1 LHTCPTLGGGLLSF
15 HVFQLRLKLLD
26 LVQIIAGLALLYYG
40 GNFLVTG
47 SVRLAR
53 ILKIS
58 PFAIG
63 ATVIAF
69 GTSAPELAVALLA
82 TLKGSSELAMGNVIG
97 SNIANI
103 GLVLGLTAC
112 ITSISIAPERLKRE
126 SPPLLFASLLIVV
139 IAWNLEI
146 NRYEGFFMVCLL
158 ILYIWRSFSHKEDI
172 VEELEDEAPLY
183 AGKGLSFQILLIIVG
198 LVLLI
203 GGAKFLVAGGVGIA
217 RNLGISEWFIGITIV
232 AVGTSLP
239 EIVSSI
245 IAAKRGHG
253 EMAIGN
259 IFGSNIFN
267 ILMVLGLTATIHP
280 LNINEPIQPDLLI
293 TIAITGLLLAMIRYG
308 NHFLGRLKGG
318 VLILVYCIYI
328 GLKGT
333 GNL

>member
-1 LHTCPTLGGGLLSF
+1 M
-15 HVFQLRLKLLD
+15 LD

-158 ILYIWRSFSHKEDI
+158 FLYIWWSFSHKEDI

>member
-1 LHTCPTLGGGLLSF
+1 M
-15 HVFQLRLKLLD
+15 LD
-26 LVQIIAGLALLYYG
+26 LVKIIAGLALLYYG
-40 GNFLVTG
+40 GNYLVTS

-53 ILKIS
+53 VLKIS

-82 TLKGSSELAMGNVIG
+82 SLEGNPELAMGNVIG

-103 GLVLGLTAC
+103 GLVLGLTALL
-112 ITSISIAPERLKRE
+112 TPLSIGPDRLRRE
-126 SPPLLFASLLIVV
+126 SAPLLFASLLIVV

-146 NRYEGFFMVCLL
+146 NRSEGFFMVCLL
-158 ILYIWRSFSHKEDI
+158 GLYIWRSFSHKEDI
-172 VEELEDEAPLY
+172 VEEMEDEAPLF
-183 AGKGLSFQILLIIVG
+183 AGKDLYFQILLIIVG
-198 LVLLI
+198 LGLLV
-203 GGAKFLVAGGVGIA
+203 GGAEFLVAGGVGIA

-232 AVGTSLP
+232 AIGTSLP
-239 EIVSSI
+239 EIVSSM

-280 LNINEPIQPDLLI
+280 LHINEPIQPDLLI
-293 TIAITGLLLAMIRYG
+293 TFAITGLLLGMIRYG
-308 NHFLGRLKGG
+308 NHSLGKLTGAI
-318 VLILVYCIYI
+318 LILVYCVYI

-333 GNL
+333 GSL

>member
-1 LHTCPTLGGGLLSF
+1 MADYYLF
-15 HVFQLRLKLLD
+15 IFFQPGLKLLD
-26 LVQIIAGLALLYYG
+26 LVKIIAGLALLYFG

-47 SVRLAR
+47 SVHLAR
-53 ILKIS
+53 VLKIS
-58 PFAIG
+58 PFVIG

-69 GTSAPELAVALLA
+69 GTSAPELAVAILA
-82 TLKGSSELAMGNVIG
+82 SLEGTPELAMGNVIG

-103 GLVLGLTAC
+103 GLVLGLTALL
-112 ITSISIAPERLKRE
+112 TPLSIGPDRLRRE
-126 SPPLLFASLLIVV
+126 SAPLLFASLLIAV
-139 IAWNLEI
+139 ISWNLEI

-158 ILYIWRSFSHKEDI
+158 GLYIRRSFSHKEDI
-172 VEELEDEAPLY
+172 VEEMEDEAPLF
-183 AGKGLSFQILLIIVG
+183 AGKDLYFQILLIIVG
-198 LVLLI
+198 LGLLV
-203 GGAKFLVAGGVGIA
+203 GGAEFLVAGGVGIA

-232 AVGTSLP
+232 AIGTSLP
-239 EIVSSI
+239 EIVSSM

-308 NHFLGRLKGG
+308 NHSLGRLKGG

>member
-1 LHTCPTLGGGLLSF
+1 
-15 HVFQLRLKLLD
+15 LLD
-26 LVQIIAGLALLYYG
+26 LVKIIAGLALLYYG
-40 GNFLVTG
+40 GNYLVTS

-53 ILKIS
+53 VLKIS

-69 GTSAPELAVALLA
+69 GTSTPELAVALLA
-82 TLKGSSELAMGNVIG
+82 SLEGNPELAMGNVIG

-103 GLVLGLTAC
+103 GLVLGLTALL
-112 ITSISIAPERLKRE
+112 TPLSIGPDRLRRE
-126 SPPLLFASLLIVV
+126 SAPLLFASLLIVV

-146 NRYEGFFMVCLL
+146 NRAEGSFMVCLL
-158 ILYIWRSFSHKEDI
+158 GLYIWRSFSHKEDI
-172 VEELEDEAPLY
+172 VEEMEDEAPLF
-183 AGKGLSFQILLIIVG
+183 AGKDLYFQILLIIVG
-198 LVLLI
+198 LGLLV
-203 GGAKFLVAGGVGIA
+203 GGAEFLVAGGVEIA

-232 AVGTSLP
+232 AIGTSLP
-239 EIVSSI
+239 EIVSSM

-280 LNINEPIQPDLLI
+280 LHINEPIQPDLLI
-293 TIAITGLLLAMIRYG
+293 TFAITGLLLGMIRYG
-308 NHFLGRLKGG
+308 NHSLGKLTGAI
-318 VLILVYCIYI
+318 LILVYCVYI

-333 GNL
+333 GSL

>member
-1 LHTCPTLGGGLLSF
+1 M
-15 HVFQLRLKLLD
+15 LD
-26 LVQIIAGLALLYYG
+26 LVKIIAGLALLYYG
-40 GNFLVTG
+40 GNYLVTS

-53 ILKIS
+53 VLKIS

-82 TLKGSSELAMGNVIG
+82 SLEGNPELAMGNVIG

-103 GLVLGLTAC
+103 GLVLGLTALL
-112 ITSISIAPERLKRE
+112 TPLSIGPDRLRRE
-126 SPPLLFASLLIVV
+126 SAPLLFASLLIVV

-146 NRYEGFFMVCLL
+146 NRSEGFFMVCLL
-158 ILYIWRSFSHKEDI
+158 GLYIWRSFSHKEDI
-172 VEELEDEAPLY
+172 VEEMEDEAPLF
-183 AGKGLSFQILLIIVG
+183 AGKDLYFQILLIIVG
-198 LVLLI
+198 LGLLV
-203 GGAKFLVAGGVGIA
+203 GGAEFLVAGGVGIA

-232 AVGTSLP
+232 AIGTSLP
-239 EIVSSI
+239 EIVSSM

-280 LNINEPIQPDLLI
+280 LHINEPIQPDLLI
-293 TIAITGLLLAMIRYG
+293 TFAITGLLLGMIRYG
-308 NHFLGRLKGG
+308 NHSLGKLTGAI
-318 VLILVYCIYI
+318 LILVYCVYK

-333 GNL
+333 GSL

>member
-1 LHTCPTLGGGLLSF
+1 M
-15 HVFQLRLKLLD
+15 LD
-26 LVQIIAGLALLYYG
+26 LVKIIAGLALLYYG
-40 GNFLVTG
+40 GNYLVTS

-53 ILKIS
+53 VLKIS

-82 TLKGSSELAMGNVIG
+82 SLEGNPELAMGNVIG

-103 GLVLGLTAC
+103 GLVLGLTALL
-112 ITSISIAPERLKRE
+112 TPLSIGPDRLRRE
-126 SPPLLFASLLIVV
+126 SAPLLFASLLIAV

-146 NRYEGFFMVCLL
+146 NRSEGFFMFCLL
-158 ILYIWRSFSHKEDI
+158 GLYIWRSFSHKEDI
-172 VEELEDEAPLY
+172 VEEMEDEAPLF
-183 AGKGLSFQILLIIVG
+183 AGKDLYFQILLIIVG
-198 LVLLI
+198 LGLLV
-203 GGAKFLVAGGVGIA
+203 GGAEFLVAGGVGIA

-232 AVGTSLP
+232 AIGTSLP
-239 EIVSSI
+239 EIVSSM

-267 ILMVLGLTATIHP
+267 ILMVLGLTAIIHP
-280 LNINEPIQPDLLI
+280 LHINEPIQPDLLI
-293 TIAITGLLLAMIRYG
+293 TFAITGLLLGMIRFG
-308 NHFLGRLKGG
+308 NHSLGKLKGV
-318 VLILVYCIYI
+318 VLILVYCVYI

-333 GNL
+333 GSL

>member
-1 LHTCPTLGGGLLSF
+1 M
-15 HVFQLRLKLLD
+15 LD
-26 LVQIIAGLALLYYG
+26 LVKIIAGLALLYYG
-40 GNFLVTG
+40 GNYLVTS

-53 ILKIS
+53 VLKIS

-82 TLKGSSELAMGNVIG
+82 SLEGNPELAMGNVIG

-103 GLVLGLTAC
+103 GLVLGLTALL
-112 ITSISIAPERLKRE
+112 TPLSIGPDRLRRE
-126 SPPLLFASLLIVV
+126 SAPLLFASLLIVV

-146 NRYEGFFMVCLL
+146 NRAEGSFMVCLL
-158 ILYIWRSFSHKEDI
+158 GLYIWRSFSHKEDI
-172 VEELEDEAPLY
+172 VEEMEDEAPLF
-183 AGKGLSFQILLIIVG
+183 AGKDLYFQILLIIVG
-198 LVLLI
+198 LGLLV
-203 GGAKFLVAGGVGIA
+203 GGAEFLVAGGVEIA

-232 AVGTSLP
+232 AIGTSLP
-239 EIVSSI
+239 EIVSSM

-280 LNINEPIQPDLLI
+280 LHINEPIQPDLLI
-293 TIAITGLLLAMIRYG
+293 TFAITGLLLGMIRYG
-308 NHFLGRLKGG
+308 NHSLGKLTGAI
-318 VLILVYCIYI
+318 LILVYCVYI

-333 GNL
+333 GSL

>member
-1 LHTCPTLGGGLLSF
+1 MADYYLF
-15 HVFQLRLKLLD
+15 IFFQPGLKLLD
-26 LVQIIAGLALLYYG
+26 LVKIIAGLALLYFG

-103 GLVLGLTAC
+103 SLVLGLTAC

-280 LNINEPIQPDLLI
+280 LNINEPIQPDLRI
-293 TIAITGLLLAMIRYG
+293 TIAITGLLLGMIRFG
-308 NHFLGRLKGG
+308 NHSLGKLKGV
-318 VLILVYCIYI
+318 VLILVYCVYI

-333 GNL
+333 

>member
-1 LHTCPTLGGGLLSF
+1 M
-15 HVFQLRLKLLD
+15 LD
-26 LVQIIAGLALLYYG
+26 LVKIIAGLALLYYG
-40 GNFLVTG
+40 GNYLVTS

-53 ILKIS
+53 VLKIS

-82 TLKGSSELAMGNVIG
+82 SLEGNPELAMGNVIG

-103 GLVLGLTAC
+103 GLVLGLTALL
-112 ITSISIAPERLKRE
+112 TPLSIGPDRLRRE
-126 SPPLLFASLLIVV
+126 SAPLLFASLLIVV

-146 NRYEGFFMVCLL
+146 NRAEGSFMVCLL
-158 ILYIWRSFSHKEDI
+158 GLYIWRSFSHKEDI
-172 VEELEDEAPLY
+172 VEEMEDEAPLF
-183 AGKGLSFQILLIIVG
+183 AGKDLYFQILLIIVG
-198 LVLLI
+198 LGLLV
-203 GGAKFLVAGGVGIA
+203 GGAEFLVAGGVGIA

-232 AVGTSLP
+232 AIGTSLP
-239 EIVSSI
+239 EIVSSM

-280 LNINEPIQPDLLI
+280 LHINEPIQPDLLI
-293 TIAITGLLLAMIRYG
+293 TFAITGLLLGMIRFG
-308 NHFLGRLKGG
+308 NHSLGKLKGV
-318 VLILVYCIYI
+318 VLILVYCVYI

-333 GNL
+333 GSL

>member
-1 LHTCPTLGGGLLSF
+1 M
-15 HVFQLRLKLLD
+15 LD
-26 LVQIIAGLALLYYG
+26 LVKIIAGLALLYYG
-40 GNFLVTG
+40 GNYLVTS

-53 ILKIS
+53 VLKIS

-82 TLKGSSELAMGNVIG
+82 SLEGNPELAMGNVIG

-103 GLVLGLTAC
+103 GLVLGLTALL
-112 ITSISIAPERLKRE
+112 TPLSIGPDRLRRE
-126 SPPLLFASLLIVV
+126 SAPLLFASLLIVV

-146 NRYEGFFMVCLL
+146 NRAEGSFMVCLL
-158 ILYIWRSFSHKEDI
+158 GLYIWRSFSHKEDI
-172 VEELEDEAPLY
+172 VEEMEDEAPLF
-183 AGKGLSFQILLIIVG
+183 AGKDLYFQILLIIVG
-198 LVLLI
+198 LGLLV
-203 GGAKFLVAGGVGIA
+203 GGAEFLVAGGVGIA

-232 AVGTSLP
+232 AIGTSLP
-239 EIVSSI
+239 EIVSSM

-308 NHFLGRLKGG
+308 NHSLGNLTGAI
-318 VLILVYCIYI
+318 LILVYCVYI

-333 GNL
+333 GSL

>member
-1 LHTCPTLGGGLLSF
+1 M
-15 HVFQLRLKLLD
+15 LD
-26 LVQIIAGLALLYYG
+26 LVKIIAGLALLYYG
-40 GNFLVTG
+40 GNYLVTS

-53 ILKIS
+53 VLKIS

-82 TLKGSSELAMGNVIG
+82 SLEGNPELAMGNVIG

-103 GLVLGLTAC
+103 GLVLGLTALL
-112 ITSISIAPERLKRE
+112 TPLSIGPDRLRRE
-126 SPPLLFASLLIVV
+126 SAPLLFASLLIVV

-146 NRYEGFFMVCLL
+146 NRAEGSFMVCLL
-158 ILYIWRSFSHKEDI
+158 GLYIWRSFSHKEDI
-172 VEELEDEAPLY
+172 VEEMEDEAPLF
-183 AGKGLSFQILLIIVG
+183 AGKDLYFQILLIIVG
-198 LVLLI
+198 LGLLV
-203 GGAKFLVAGGVGIA
+203 GGAEFLVAGGVGIA

-232 AVGTSLP
+232 AIGTSLP
-239 EIVSSI
+239 EIVSSM

-280 LNINEPIQPDLLI
+280 LHINEPIQPDLLI
-293 TIAITGLLLAMIRYG
+293 TFAITGLLLGMIRYG
-308 NHFLGRLKGG
+308 NHSLGKLTGAI
-318 VLILVYCIYI
+318 LILVYCVYI

-333 GNL
+333 GSL

>member
-1 LHTCPTLGGGLLSF
+1 
-15 HVFQLRLKLLD
+15 LLD
-26 LVQIIAGLALLYYG
+26 LVKIIAGLALLYYG
-40 GNFLVTG
+40 GNYLVTS

-53 ILKIS
+53 VLKIS

-82 TLKGSSELAMGNVIG
+82 SLEGNPELAMGNVIG

-103 GLVLGLTAC
+103 GLVLGLTALLAPL
-112 ITSISIAPERLKRE
+112 SIVPDRLRRE
-126 SPPLLFASLLIVV
+126 SPPLLFVSLLIVV

-146 NRYEGFFMVCLL
+146 NRSEGFFMVGLL
-158 ILYIWRSFSHKEDI
+158 GLYIWRSFSHKEDI
-172 VEELEDEAPLY
+172 VEEREDEGPLF
-183 AGKGLSFQILLIIVG
+183 AGKDLYFQILLIIVG
-198 LVLLI
+198 LGLLVV
-203 GGAKFLVAGGVGIA
+203 GAEFLVAGGVGIA

-232 AVGTSLP
+232 AIGTSLP
-239 EIVSSI
+239 EIVSSM

-280 LNINEPIQPDLLI
+280 LHINEPIQPDLLI
-293 TIAITGLLLAMIRYG
+293 TLAITGLLLGMIRYG
-308 NHFLGRLKGG
+308 NHSLGKLNGG
-318 VLILVYCIYI
+318 ILILVYCIYI

-333 GNL
+333 GSL

>member
-1 LHTCPTLGGGLLSF
+1 M
-15 HVFQLRLKLLD
+15 LD

-82 TLKGSSELAMGNVIG
+82 SLEGNPELAMGNVIG

-103 GLVLGLTAC
+103 GLVLGLTALL
-112 ITSISIAPERLKRE
+112 TPLSIGPDRLRRE
-126 SPPLLFASLLIVV
+126 SAPLLFASLLIVV

-146 NRYEGFFMVCLL
+146 NRAEGSFMVCLL
-158 ILYIWRSFSHKEDI
+158 GLYIWRSFSHKEDI

-232 AVGTSLP
+232 AIGTSLP
-239 EIVSSI
+239 EIVSSM

-293 TIAITGLLLAMIRYG
+293 TIAITGLLLGMIRYG
-308 NHFLGRLKGG
+308 NHSLGKLTGAI
-318 VLILVYCIYI
+318 LILVYCVYI

-333 GNL
+333 GSL

>member
-1 LHTCPTLGGGLLSF
+1 M
-15 HVFQLRLKLLD
+15 LD
-26 LVQIIAGLALLYYG
+26 LVKIIAGLALLYYG
-40 GNFLVTG
+40 GNYLVTS

-53 ILKIS
+53 VLKIS

-82 TLKGSSELAMGNVIG
+82 SLEGNPELAMGNVIG

-103 GLVLGLTAC
+103 GLVLGLTALL
-112 ITSISIAPERLKRE
+112 TPLSIGPDRLRRE
-126 SPPLLFASLLIVV
+126 SAPLLFASLLIVV

-146 NRYEGFFMVCLL
+146 NRSEGFFMVCLL
-158 ILYIWRSFSHKEDI
+158 GLYIWRSFSHKEDI
-172 VEELEDEAPLY
+172 VEEMEDEAPLF
-183 AGKGLSFQILLIIVG
+183 AGKDLYFQILLIIVG
-198 LVLLI
+198 LGLLV
-203 GGAKFLVAGGVGIA
+203 GGAEFLVAGGVGIA

-232 AVGTSLP
+232 AIGTSLP
-239 EIVSSI
+239 EIVSSM

-267 ILMVLGLTATIHP
+267 ILMVLGLTAIIHP
-280 LNINEPIQPDLLI
+280 LHINEPIQPDLLI
-293 TIAITGLLLAMIRYG
+293 TFAITGLLLGMIRFG
-308 NHFLGRLKGG
+308 NHSLGKLKGV
-318 VLILVYCIYI
+318 VLILVYCVYI

-333 GNL
+333 GSL

>member
-1 LHTCPTLGGGLLSF
+1 M
-15 HVFQLRLKLLD
+15 LD
-26 LVQIIAGLALLYYG
+26 LVQIIAGLALLYFG

-82 TLKGSSELAMGNVIG
+82 SLEGNPELAMGNVIG

-103 GLVLGLTAC
+103 GLVLGLTALLAPL
-112 ITSISIAPERLKRE
+112 SIVPDRLRRE
-126 SPPLLFASLLIVV
+126 SPPLLFVSLLIVV

-146 NRYEGFFMVCLL
+146 NRSEGFFMVGLL
-158 ILYIWRSFSHKEDI
+158 GLYIWRSFSHKEDI
-172 VEELEDEAPLY
+172 VEEREDEGPLF
-183 AGKGLSFQILLIIVG
+183 AGKDLYFQILLIIVG
-198 LVLLI
+198 LGLLVV
-203 GGAKFLVAGGVGIA
+203 GAEFLVAGGVGIA

-232 AVGTSLP
+232 AIGTSLP
-239 EIVSSI
+239 EIVSSM

-280 LNINEPIQPDLLI
+280 LHINEPIQPDLLI
-293 TIAITGLLLAMIRYG
+293 TLAITGLLLGMIRYG
-308 NHFLGRLKGG
+308 NHSLGKLNGG
-318 VLILVYCIYI
+318 ILILVYCIYI

-333 GNL
+333 GSL